1 MMTAKRQSQEL
12 SSLEIKLIKPQRS
25 LKYSPEYKVKHRSGG
40 KSVFLFYPFYK
51 LSEMRKRDNMDAL
64 KEFADTF
71 ITKKKHG
78 KLIHMDQ
85 EATGINNIYGRILID
100 KKPLSQ
106 LLNNLVR
113 TYGTAKAIHL
123 TGFLMAL
130 TIELDKTDTLNIKD
144 LSKHM
149 NFSYASTY
157 NAIKALHEAGA
168 LIITG
173 KDRK

>member
-1 MMTAKRQSQEL
+1 
-12 SSLEIKLIKPQRS
+12 
-25 LKYSPEYKVKHRSGG
+25 
-40 KSVFLFYPFYK
+40 
-51 LSEMRKRDNMDAL
+51 MDTL

-78 KLIHMDQ
+78 KLIHIDQ
-85 EATGINNIYGRILID
+85 EATGINNVYGRILID

-106 LLNNLVR
+106 LLKNLVR